1 MQENNSKAKP
11 VSVVS
16 VEDKMRQLV
25 NAQTSEV
32 KEVILG
38 LSNRERV
45 GAFTE
50 LLLIGTTNE
59 KWAQQDFIKNQ
70 IYRQVAPAIHKRDWD
85 FLIDAFR
92 KCDVVYAQNGKP
104 ALFQWVNV
112 RWKDECARKQCVQA
126 EKMKAPALTAD
137 QFAKLEEL
145 VHAQ

>member
-1 MQENNSKAKP
+1 MIPDGVQMST
-11 VSVVS
+11 VMSSSVD
-16 VEDKMRQLV
+16 EIIQLLGTLTWKDKV
-25 NAQTSEV
+25 
-32 KEVILG
+32 G
-38 LSNRERV
+38 LM
-45 GAFTE
+45 TE

-59 KWAQQDFIKNQ
+59 KWAQQDFIKDQ

-126 EKMKAPALTAD
+126 EEMKKPALTEN
-137 QFAKLEEL
+137 QFADLEEM